1 MFPFA
6 DDAPHC
12 NRCGG
17 ELDGGEEGCPRCG
30 FNPRQQG
37 LRVSMALLLIVVVSM
52 TVVMLT
58 MPFSTTL
65 APYLV
70 GLAAVSFVLA
80 VVTLLVSFLATPSR
94 LGFLFARF

>member
-6 DDAPHC
+6 DATPHC

-17 ELDGGEEGCPRCG
+17 ELEGNEEGCPACG

-37 LRVSMALLLIVVVSM
+37 LRVSLALLLLVVVSM
-52 TVVMLT
+52 TVVT
-58 MPFSTTL
+58 VTVPFSTAV

-70 GLAAVSFVLA
+70 GLAAVSFALA

-94 LGFLFARF
+94 FSFLFARR

>member
-1 MFPFA
+1 MRPFGRGSVR
-6 DDAPHC
+6 C

-17 ELDGGEEGCPRCG
+17 ELEGSEEGCPTCG

-37 LRVSMALLLIVVVSM
+37 LRVSLTLLLLVVVSM
-52 TVVMLT
+52 TVVTLT
-58 MPFSTTL
+58 MPLSTAL

-70 GLAAVSFVLA
+70 GLAAVSFALA

-94 LGFLFARF
+94 FSFLFARR